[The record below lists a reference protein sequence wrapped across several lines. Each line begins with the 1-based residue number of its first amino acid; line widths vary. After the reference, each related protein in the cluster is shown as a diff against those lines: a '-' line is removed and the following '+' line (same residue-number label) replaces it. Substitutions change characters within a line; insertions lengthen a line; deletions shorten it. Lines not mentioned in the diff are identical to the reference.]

1 MGYNKEEV
9 VIEDHNRER
18 SIVMLIQF
26 NFKNFKSFRDEV
38 SLDLSATKI
47 TEHESH
53 VVDIAND
60 KLLKV
65 AAIYGANASGKSN
78 VYDAFDYMTYYVAE
92 SFNFGGEEDS
102 RWKKES
108 KYLKVTPFLFD
119 EKSCDEESTF
129 EVFYVDNAENSGKIY
144 QYGFSLRR
152 NEVVEEW
159 LYSKAKTARN
169 NYRTVFYRKKG
180 EELEMN
186 GFFKNHMENIKASL
200 NKETLIVSLG
210 TKLRI
215 DKLKKV
221 RDWFM
226 NNEILDFGDPAENY
240 FRSRMLPEGFIDS
253 KDVQGNVVK
262 YFSSFDE
269 AIQDFD
275 VEELQQEDEKD
286 TGKGY
291 KIDALHRMADSQKM
305 ASIPLKLESS
315 GTLKMFALYP
325 SLKDVLDHGGT
336 LFIDELNA
344 RLHPLLVR
352 NIILTFL
359 SPEIN
364 TQNAQLI
371 FTTHD
376 IWQFSNELLRRDEI
390 WLVNKNRDGVSDL
403 YSLADFKDEE
413 GNKVRR
419 DEALS
424 KKYLTGNYGAIPAL
438 KPMNMLTGRTGD
450 GE

>member
-1 MGYNKEEV
+1 
-9 VIEDHNRER
+9 
-18 SIVMLIQF
+18 MLIQF
-26 NFKNFKSFRDEV
+26 NFKNYKSFRDEV

-53 VVDIAND
+53 VVEIAND

-102 RWKKES
+102 RRKKENE
-108 KYLKVTPFLFD
+108 YVKVVPFLFD
-119 EKSCDEESTF
+119 EKSRKEETTF
-129 EVFYVDNAENSGKIY
+129 EVFYVDNAENSGRTY
-144 QYGFSLRR
+144 QYGFALKED
-152 NEVVEEW
+152 EVVEEW

-169 NYRTVFYRKKG
+169 NYRTIFYRKKG

-186 GFFKNHMENIKASL
+186 GFSKNHVENIKVSL

-210 TKLRI
+210 SRLKI
-215 DKLKKV
+215 PKLKKI
-221 RDWFM
+221 RDWFL
-226 NNEILDFGDPAENY
+226 NNEILDFGDPAENF
-240 FRSRMLPEGFIDS
+240 FRSRVLPEDFVDS
-253 KDVQGNVVK
+253 KEVQLNVVK
-262 YFSSFDE
+262 YFASFDE
-269 AIQDFD
+269 AIKGFN
-275 VEELQQEDEKD
+275 VEKLQQEEEKD
-286 TGKGY
+286 TGKRY
-291 KIDALHRMADSQKM
+291 KIDALHQMTNSQKM
-305 ASIPLKLESS
+305 AAIPLKSESS

-325 SLKDVLDHGGT
+325 SLKDVLDNGGT

-352 NIILTFL
+352 NIVLTFL

-390 WLVNKNRDGVSDL
+390 WLVNKNRDGVSEL
-403 YSLADFKDEE
+403 YSLVDFKDEE

-438 KPMNMLTGRTGD
+438 KPMKMLTGRAVD
-450 GE
+450 GK

>member
-1 MGYNKEEV
+1 
-9 VIEDHNRER
+9 
-18 SIVMLIQF
+18 MLIQF

-102 RWKKES
+102 RRKKEND
-108 KYLKVTPFLFD
+108 YQKVTPFLFD
-119 EKSCDEESTF
+119 EKSCDEETTF

-144 QYGFSLRR
+144 QYGFSLKRD
-152 NEVVEEW
+152 EVVEEW

-169 NYRTVFYRKKG
+169 NYRTIFYRKKG
-180 EELEMN
+180 EELEIN
-186 GFFKNHMENIKASL
+186 GFSKNHVENIKASL

-210 TKLRI
+210 AKLRVA
-215 DKLKKV
+215 KLKKV
-221 RDWFM
+221 RDWFL
-226 NNEILDFGDPAENY
+226 NNDILDFGDPAENF
-240 FRSRMLPEGFIDS
+240 FRSRMLPEGFVDS
-253 KDVQGNVVK
+253 NEVQGNVVK
-262 YFSSFDE
+262 YFASFDE
-269 AIQDFD
+269 AIQDFNI
-275 VEELQQEDEKD
+275 EKLPQEDEKE
-286 TGKGY
+286 TSKSY
-291 KIDALHRMADSQKM
+291 RIDALHKMTDSQKM
-305 ASIPLKLESS
+305 AAIPLKMESS

-325 SLKDVLDHGGT
+325 SLKDVLDNGGT

-390 WLVNKNRDGVSDL
+390 WLVKKNRDGVSEL
-403 YSLADFKDEE
+403 YSLADFKDED

-438 KPMNMLTGRTGD
+438 KPMKMLTGRAAY

>member
-1 MGYNKEEV
+1 
-9 VIEDHNRER
+9 
-18 SIVMLIQF
+18 MLIQF

-102 RWKKES
+102 RRKKEND
-108 KYLKVTPFLFD
+108 YPKVTPFLFD
-119 EKSCDEESTF
+119 ERSCDEETTF

-144 QYGFSLRR
+144 QYGFSLKRD
-152 NEVVEEW
+152 EVVEEW

-169 NYRTVFYRKKG
+169 NYRTIFYRKKG
-180 EELEMN
+180 EELEIN
-186 GFFKNHMENIKASL
+186 GFSKNHVENIKASL

-210 TKLRI
+210 AKLRVA
-215 DKLKKV
+215 KLKKV
-221 RDWFM
+221 RDWFL
-226 NNEILDFGDPAENY
+226 NNDILDFGDPAENF
-240 FRSRMLPEGFIDS
+240 FRSRMLPEDFVDS
-253 KDVQGNVVK
+253 KEVQGNVVK
-262 YFSSFDE
+262 YFASFDE
-269 AIQDFD
+269 AIQDFN
-275 VEELQQEDEKD
+275 VEKLPQEDEKE
-286 TGKGY
+286 TSKSY
-291 KIDALHRMADSQKM
+291 RIDALHKMTDSQKM
-305 ASIPLKLESS
+305 AAIPLKMESS

-325 SLKDVLDHGGT
+325 SLKDVLDNGGT

-390 WLVNKNRDGVSDL
+390 WLVKKNRDGVSEL
-403 YSLADFKDEE
+403 YSLADFKDED

-424 KKYLTGNYGAIPAL
+424 KKYLTGIYGAIPAV
-438 KPMNMLTGRTGD
+438 KPMKMLTGRAAD

>member
-1 MGYNKEEV
+1 
-9 VIEDHNRER
+9 
-18 SIVMLIQF
+18 MLIQF
-26 NFKNFKSFRDEV
+26 NFKNFKSFRDEA

-78 VYDAFDYMTYYVAE
+78 VYDAFDYMTYYVSE

-102 RWKKES
+102 RRKKE
-108 KYLKVTPFLFD
+108 KDYPKVTPFLFD
-119 EKSCDEESTF
+119 EKSRDEETTF
-129 EVFYVDNAENSGKIY
+129 EVFYVDNKENSGKIY
-144 QYGFSLRR
+144 QYGFSLKKD
-152 NEVVEEW
+152 EVVEEW

-180 EELEMN
+180 EELEIN
-186 GFFKNHMENIKASL
+186 GISKNYVENIKASL

-210 TKLRI
+210 AKLRI
-215 DKLKKV
+215 AKLKKV
-221 RDWFM
+221 RDWFL
-226 NNEILDFGDPAENY
+226 NNDILDFGDPAENF
-240 FRSRMLPEGFIDS
+240 FRSRMIPEDFVDS
-253 KDVQGNVVK
+253 KEVQGNVVK
-262 YFSSFDE
+262 YFASFDE
-269 AIQDFD
+269 AIQDFNI
-275 VEELQQEDEKD
+275 EKLPQEDENE
-286 TGKGY
+286 TSKGY
-291 KIDALHRMADSQKM
+291 RIDTLHKMTDSQKM
-305 ASIPLKLESS
+305 AAIPLKMESS

-325 SLKDVLDHGGT
+325 SLKGVLDNGGT

-390 WLVNKNRDGVSDL
+390 WLVNKNRQGVSEL
-403 YSLADFKDEE
+403 YSLADFKDED

-438 KPMNMLTGRTGD
+438 KPMKMLTGGNTD